1 MVKEFFKKTLE
12 ELKNPVTTILEKSK
26 TETLKKGCIKAAIL
40 SLVMAVVSI
49 LSKVISI
56 FSRYSSKSSWYKNY
70 SASELWSK
78 RWDAIGDAELFSNF
92 IRSCIIFA
100 LVIAIFA
107 LILFVIAKL
116 VKKSKDYTVTL
127 SMVNTTL
134 SVYVVAIVLNLIISL
149 IYAPLGILLLY
160 AVIVY
165 ESLSLMSAFRISLEV
180 DDTNKLILVSTAVLT
195 AVVLIAAVIVY
206 AIIGNSIAT
215 IGSSMKDLESLT
227 DLIILSFNFGIFFL
241 NSHIIYYI
249 F

>member
-1 MVKEFFKKTLE
+1 MVKEFFKKILD

-40 SLVMAVVSI
+40 SLIMAVVSI

-92 IRSCIIFA
+92 IRSFIISA

-165 ESLSLMSAFRISLEV
+165 ASLSLMSAFRISLEIE
-180 DDTNKLILVSTAVLT
+180 DTNKLVLVSTAVLT
-195 AVVLIAAVIVY
+195 SVVLIAAVIVY
-206 AIIGNSIAT
+206 AIIGNSIST
-215 IGSSMKDLESLT
+215 LGSSMKDLESLT
-227 DLIILSFNFGIFFL
+227 DLIK
-241 NSHIIYYI
+241 
-249 F
+249 

>member
-92 IRSCIIFA
+92 IRSFVISA

-165 ESLSLMSAFRISLEV
+165 ASLSLMSAFRISLEV
-180 DDTNKLILVSTAVLT
+180 EDTNKLILVSTAVLT
-195 AVVLIAAVIVY
+195 AVVLIVAVIVY

-215 IGSSMKDLESLT
+215 LGSSMKDLESLT
-227 DLIILSFNFGIFFL
+227 DLIK
-241 NSHIIYYI
+241 
-249 F
+249 

>member
-1 MVKEFFKKTLE
+1 MVKEFFKKILE

-40 SLVMAVVSI
+40 SLIMAVVSI

-56 FSRYSSKSSWYKNY
+56 FSRYSSKSTWYKNY

-92 IRSCIIFA
+92 IRSFIIFA

-134 SVYVVAIVLNLIISL
+134 SVYVLAIVLNLIISL

-165 ESLSLMSAFRISLEV
+165 ASLSLMSAFRISLEV

-227 DLIILSFNFGIFFL
+227 DLIK
-241 NSHIIYYI
+241 
-249 F
+249 

>member
-1 MVKEFFKKTLE
+1 MVKEFFKKILE

-92 IRSCIIFA
+92 IRSFIIFA

-165 ESLSLMSAFRISLEV
+165 ASLSLMSAFRISLEV
-180 DDTNKLILVSTAVLT
+180 EDTNKLILVSTAVLT

-227 DLIILSFNFGIFFL
+227 DLIK
-241 NSHIIYYI
+241 
-249 F
+249 

>member
-56 FSRYSSKSSWYKNY
+56 FSKYSSKSSWYKNY

-92 IRSCIIFA
+92 IRSFIIFA

-165 ESLSLMSAFRISLEV
+165 ASLSLMSAFRISLEV
-180 DDTNKLILVSTAVLT
+180 EDTNKLILVSTAVLT

-215 IGSSMKDLESLT
+215 LGSSMKDLESLT
-227 DLIILSFNFGIFFL
+227 DLIK
-241 NSHIIYYI
+241 
-249 F
+249 

>member
-92 IRSCIIFA
+92 IRSFIIFA

-116 VKKSKDYTVTL
+116 VKKSKDYTVNL

-165 ESLSLMSAFRISLEV
+165 ASLSLMSAFRISLEV

-227 DLIILSFNFGIFFL
+227 DLIK
-241 NSHIIYYI
+241 
-249 F
+249 

>member
-1 MVKEFFKKTLE
+1 MVKEFFKKILE

-40 SLVMAVVSI
+40 SLIMAVVSI

-56 FSRYSSKSSWYKNY
+56 FSRYSSKSTWYKNY

-92 IRSCIIFA
+92 IRSFIISA

-165 ESLSLMSAFRISLEV
+165 ASLSLMSAFRISLEV
-180 DDTNKLILVSTAVLT
+180 DDTNRLILVSTAVLT

-227 DLIILSFNFGIFFL
+227 DLIK
-241 NSHIIYYI
+241 
-249 F
+249 

>member
-92 IRSCIIFA
+92 IRSFVISA

-165 ESLSLMSAFRISLEV
+165 ASLSLMSAFKISLEV
-180 DDTNKLILVSTAVLT
+180 EDTNKLILVSTAVLT

-215 IGSSMKDLESLT
+215 LGSSMKDLESLT
-227 DLIILSFNFGIFFL
+227 DLIK
-241 NSHIIYYI
+241 
-249 F
+249 

>member
-56 FSRYSSKSSWYKNY
+56 FSKYSSKSSWYKNY

-92 IRSCIIFA
+92 IRSFVISA

-165 ESLSLMSAFRISLEV
+165 ASLSLMSAFRISLEV

-227 DLIILSFNFGIFFL
+227 DLIK
-241 NSHIIYYI
+241 
-249 F
+249 

>member
-1 MVKEFFKKTLE
+1 MVKEFFKKILE

-40 SLVMAVVSI
+40 SLIMAVVSI

-56 FSRYSSKSSWYKNY
+56 FSRYSSKSTWYKNY

-92 IRSCIIFA
+92 IRSFIISA

-165 ESLSLMSAFRISLEV
+165 ASLSLMSAFRISLEV

-227 DLIILSFNFGIFFL
+227 DLIK
-241 NSHIIYYI
+241 
-249 F
+249 

>member
-92 IRSCIIFA
+92 IRSFIIFA

-227 DLIILSFNFGIFFL
+227 DLIK
-241 NSHIIYYI
+241 
-249 F
+249 

>member
-78 RWDAIGDAELFSNF
+78 RWDAIGDAELFSSF
-92 IRSCIIFA
+92 IRSFVISA

-165 ESLSLMSAFRISLEV
+165 ASLSLMSAFRISLEV

-215 IGSSMKDLESLT
+215 LGSSMKDLESLT
-227 DLIILSFNFGIFFL
+227 DLIK
-241 NSHIIYYI
+241 
-249 F
+249 

>member
-1 MVKEFFKKTLE
+1 MVKEFFKKILE

-40 SLVMAVVSI
+40 SLIMAVVSI

-56 FSRYSSKSSWYKNY
+56 FSRYSSKSTWYKNY

-92 IRSCIIFA
+92 IRSFIISA

-165 ESLSLMSAFRISLEV
+165 ASLSLMSAFRISLEV
-180 DDTNKLILVSTAVLT
+180 DDTNKLILASTAVLT

-227 DLIILSFNFGIFFL
+227 DLIK
-241 NSHIIYYI
+241 
-249 F
+249 